1 MRIADEE
8 GAYVGDYVSGKYRL
22 GGGWVKE
29 YPRTLAWF
37 NEQLEHRL
45 FPALAALF
53 PEIVRDAGVPRA
65 HSVAMLKYNSSHPRT
80 DVHTDNGILAM
91 TLARERAD
99 YVSGGGTFYEH
110 LGGDGIVEMDAGHV
124 TLRPGSV
131 RHGGH
136 KVKKGERYILGA
148 FLLIADRVEHVR
160 RLNLQGSAA
169 RERGD
174 AAGAARIF
182 EWATKAR
189 ARARARALSLSL
201 SLRERDPLSLA
212 RYELIL
218 ILSLSLS
225 APAGQPAL
233 RDVLQELGRG
243 AHGARRPRGR
253 ARQARDRA
261 RAHAAGLGRA
271 LLSRE
276 RAQGRGR
283 RRRRD
288 RGVPV
293 VARDQRR
300 RLGVV
305 LRPRRRAR
313 RQGRA
318 RRGGRHV
325 PQSHRRQAGRGQG
338 ARAAPRAP
346 PAAAPRAPAAASPP
360 PSL

>member
-1 MRIADEE
+1 MVGTPVATSTLAAAAAEHPFESLSLGSMPPEDFATEFRFPLDLIKVSAEPLIAPDEVRRAVRIADEE

-53 PEIVRDAGVPRA
+53 PEIVRDAGVLRA

-91 TLARERAD
+91 TLALSERAD
-99 YVSGGGTFYEH
+99 YVGGGTFYEH

-182 EWATKAR
+182 EWATKA
-189 ARARARALSLSL
+189 
-201 SLRERDPLSLA
+201 
-212 RYELIL
+212 
-218 ILSLSLS
+218 
-225 APAGQPAL
+225 
-233 RDVLQELGRG
+233 
-243 AHGARRPRGR
+243 
-253 ARQARDRA
+253 
-261 RAHAAGLGRA
+261 
-271 LLSRE
+271 
-276 RAQGRGR
+276 
-283 RRRRD
+283 
-288 RGVPV
+288 
-293 VARDQRR
+293 
-300 RLGVV
+300 
-305 LRPRRRAR
+305 
-313 RQGRA
+313 
-318 RRGGRHV
+318 
-325 PQSHRRQAGRGQG
+325 
-338 ARAAPRAP
+338 
-346 PAAAPRAPAAASPP
+346 
-360 PSL
+360 